1 MLELFQHELLIEY
14 HLSFPLHCEIQSFL
28 EADDPFSGR
37 HYFITSNWEEMDLA
51 GNIVRYR
58 VSRAVC

>member
-1 MLELFQHELLIEY
+1 LKK
-14 HLSFPLHCEIQSFL
+14 

-51 GNIVRYR
+51 GHIVRYR
-58 VSRAVC
+58 VSRAEY